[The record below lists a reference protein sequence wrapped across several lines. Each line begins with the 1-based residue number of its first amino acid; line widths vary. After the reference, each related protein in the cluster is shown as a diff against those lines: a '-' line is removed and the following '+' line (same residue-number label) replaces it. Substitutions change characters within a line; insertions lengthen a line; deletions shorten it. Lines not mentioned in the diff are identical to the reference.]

1 MSEQE
6 GNRLENGASLPL
18 PLFALQQETML
29 TRAFLEHEV
38 KLSRGARKV
47 SAIAF
52 VFAAASFMLS
62 LAYSSKGVYENS
74 PLLLLLAPLGLIVAG
89 LVYGFLSEGSSA
101 ARHRAF
107 FGRRR
112 TSLNRE
118 EKQPAS
124 E

>member
-6 GNRLENGASLPL
+6 RARLENGASVPL

-29 TRAFLEHEV
+29 TRAFMEHEA
-38 KLSRGARKV
+38 KRSGGARRV

-52 VFAAASFMLS
+52 VFAGVSFMAS
-62 LAYSSKGVYENS
+62 LGPPSEGAYERF
-74 PLLLLLAPLGLIVAG
+74 PLLLAPLGLIAAG
-89 LVYGFLSEGSSA
+89 LLYAFFSERSSA
-101 ARHRAF
+101 ARYRAF

-124 E
+124 Q

>member
-6 GNRLENGASLPL
+6 RNRLENGASVPL

-29 TRAFLEHEV
+29 TRAFMEHEA
-38 KLSRGARKV
+38 KRTRGARAV
-47 SAIAF
+47 SVIAF
-52 VFAAASFMLS
+52 VFAGFGFVTSLGPPSQGAYDRFLLS
-62 LAYSSKGVYENS
+62 
-74 PLLLLLAPLGLIVAG
+74 LAPLGLIAAG
-89 LVYGFLSEGSSA
+89 LLYGFISERSSV
-101 ARHRAF
+101 ARYRAF
-107 FGRRR
+107 FGQRR